1 MAGGSKKAVYAA
13 LFGNLGI
20 AVTKFV
26 AAFFTGSA
34 SMWAESYH
42 SVSDTFNQI
51 LLLVGI
57 KSSGKAASERH
68 QFGYGKEV
76 FFWSFIVAVMLFGVS
91 GILSVEQGFSSLFAA
106 HTIGNVSIS
115 YVVLAISFVFEA
127 NALRIAQKMFKET
140 IEARGE
146 KASFRALINEFRES
160 SDPTILTVIVEDSAA
175 LLGIIVAASGIFLS
189 DITGNSIFDAISSL
203 VIGFILMGFAFF
215 LARENKGLLVGESLK
230 KAEYE
235 TITELIEAIP
245 EVKSLVAM
253 RTMHIGSQD
262 VIIGIEVNLIDGL
275 DTDKIELVV
284 DNVEQRVKQIIPY
297 AKDNH
302 IFVEIQRYDG
312 KKQVATGSHTTL

>member
-1 MAGGSKKAVYAA
+1 MAGESKKAVYVA
-13 LFGNLGI
+13 LFGNFGI
-20 AVTKFV
+20 AVTKFI

-34 SMWAESYH
+34 SMWAEAYH

-57 KSSGKAASERH
+57 KSSTKAESERH

-91 GILSVEQGFSSLFAA
+91 GILSVEQGLSSFFAS
-106 HTIGNVSIS
+106 HTIENVSIS

-127 NALRIAQKMFKET
+127 NSLRVAHKLFKET
-140 IEARGE
+140 IEERGE
-146 KASFRALINEFRES
+146 KVSFRALINEFRES
-160 SDPTILTVIVEDSAA
+160 NDPAILTCMVEDSAA
-175 LLGIIVAASGIFLS
+175 LLGIVVAASGIFLS
-189 DITGNSIFDAISSL
+189 DITGDSIFDAISSL
-203 VIGFILMGFAFF
+203 IIGFILMGFAFF

-235 TITELIEAIP
+235 KITSLIEAIP
-245 EVKSLVAM
+245 EVRSLVAM

-262 VIIGIEVNLIDGL
+262 VIVGIEVNLINDL
-275 DTDKIELVV
+275 DTDEVELVV
-284 DNVEQRVKQIIPY
+284 DNVEQKVKQVIPY

-302 IFVEIQRYDG
+302 IFVEIQQFNG
-312 KKQVATGSHTTL
+312 NKQVANR